1 MVTGCFRAAICSQ
14 EEGAEKGGCGCC
26 IQDGAQPCRLWL
38 WFFPLFPHLASHSC
52 WENVFTHVWGSR
64 RCQILTATK
73 NTLETNLFLPP
84 RQGVQEASLPTEQ
97 EEKITGERVT
107 GQHQQ
112 FHRGSSSGSLGRLRI
127 RPTKE
132 VEKHHF
138 FFFSLTVQRLF
149 FRHCIRWPICLS
161 LLTHYRMQEGSTP
174 PNFLNYHAPL
184 LKGVISV
191 SRHVCFYPSFLRK
204 RGK

>member
-1 MVTGCFRAAICSQ
+1 MLWVWFWLLFYQLKCFKVFFKAIWKVGGFLICCPDVHVTNWNMVTGCFRAAICSQ

-84 RQGVQEASLPTEQ
+84 RQSVQEASLPTEQ

-107 GQHQQ
+107 
-112 FHRGSSSGSLGRLRI
+112 S
-127 RPTKE
+127 
-132 VEKHHF
+132 
-138 FFFSLTVQRLF
+138 
-149 FRHCIRWPICLS
+149 WP
-161 LLTHYRMQEGSTP
+161 
-174 PNFLNYHAPL
+174 APAIPQ
-184 LKGVISV
+184 GVIIWV
-191 SRHVCFYPSFLRK
+191 FRK
-204 RGK
+204 TQD